1 MKKNQ
6 WFIPIRGNRLRK
18 LWLMARLLFVFVFA
32 NLLHVS
38 ATAYSQNRT
47 VTLQMKEATLEEVV
61 QALKL
66 QTDYGF
72 FYNIDNAESQKVKGL
87 DVDVREVAVEE
98 VLDHI
103 LRKTNL
109 TYTVVNNVVIIKS
122 KNQVAD
128 EKKMITVKGK
138 VVDKENIPLPGV
150 TVKVVGTNMGI
161 ATDLDGL
168 FSLQLPEGKYS
179 LEFSFVG
186 FKTVTFQ
193 AEEGKEMNITLEEEV
208 KEMDEVVVTG
218 YFTKSKSS
226 YTGAV
231 KTMKANE
238 LKAVSG
244 TNIIAAISALT
255 PGLNL
260 VERSDLGS
268 NPNHVPELLLR
279 GMGSFSSSNNSQV
292 NQPTIM
298 LDGV

>member
-231 KTMKANE
+231 KTMKAKN
-238 LKAVSG
+238 
-244 TNIIAAISALT
+244 
-255 PGLNL
+255 
-260 VERSDLGS
+260 
-268 NPNHVPELLLR
+268 
-279 GMGSFSSSNNSQV
+279 
-292 NQPTIM
+292 
-298 LDGV
+298 

>member
-138 VVDKENIPLPGV
+138 VVKKEYSSAGS
-150 TVKVVGTNMGI
+150 
-161 ATDLDGL
+161 DG
-168 FSLQLPEGKYS
+168 
-179 LEFSFVG
+179 
-186 FKTVTFQ
+186 
-193 AEEGKEMNITLEEEV
+193 
-208 KEMDEVVVTG
+208 
-218 YFTKSKSS
+218 
-226 YTGAV
+226 
-231 KTMKANE
+231 
-238 LKAVSG
+238 
-244 TNIIAAISALT
+244 
-255 PGLNL
+255 
-260 VERSDLGS
+260 
-268 NPNHVPELLLR
+268 
-279 GMGSFSSSNNSQV
+279 
-292 NQPTIM
+292 
-298 LDGV
+298 